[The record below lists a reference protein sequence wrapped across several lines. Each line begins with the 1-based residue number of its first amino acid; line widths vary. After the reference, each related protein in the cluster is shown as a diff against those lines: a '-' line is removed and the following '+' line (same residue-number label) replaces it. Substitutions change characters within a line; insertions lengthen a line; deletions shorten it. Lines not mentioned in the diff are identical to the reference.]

1 LILWSKAFFV
11 SKMAM
16 ENEEGGAGGWWGSW
30 VNAAKAKS
38 AEVYEFVKNDL
49 NELSTAV
56 KSEASAVLSSTSNAV
71 KETLQLDKPEST
83 ANTVKRSVSS
93 FFDQVG
99 TALSPPPEDGDE
111 EAIIIQGSD
120 PVFLNRLQTRLY
132 TLASEPRTF
141 TEDIPAEQ
149 MPQFEAWLTVLEE
162 DKMSM
167 DKMTKMLAA
176 CPPLQENY
184 TALVPTQVS
193 HAQFWHRYLFRKGLI
208 EDEEAARE
216 RKEEREK
223 QVAESFQWDKEEEQ
237 TRILA
242 EYEAERKMMK
252 DSGKKND
259 ENEGNSAVLIE
270 REKKD
275 MIIVST
281 SATTSVSTGSTGDKE
296 SNDDDWERE
305 FDLDESEVTSPVDKK

>member
-1 LILWSKAFFV
+1 
-11 SKMAM
+11 MAM
-16 ENEEGGAGGWWGSW
+16 ENEDGGAAGGWWGSW
-30 VNAAKAKS
+30 MNAAKAKS

-141 TEDIPAEQ
+141 TEDIKEDQ

-184 TALVPTQVS
+184 TTLVPTQVS

-223 QVAESFQWDKEEEQ
+223 QVADSFQWDKELSEEEQ
-237 TRILA
+237 IRILA

-252 DSGKKND
+252 ESDKKSE
-259 ENEGNSAVLIE
+259 ENGVNVNSAVLIE

-281 SATTSVSTGSTGDKE
+281 SATTSLSTGSTGDKE

-305 FDLDESEVTSPVDKK
+305 FDLDETEASSPK